1 MRFWD
6 RRVLLATLLAGV
18 LASGC
23 LAPSLPLPPPALPVA
38 TASSDGDPNKVH
50 LAGNG
55 VEAHAFILVYN
66 QAEPDPG
73 KRVGG
78 AEADGV
84 GQWQTNVFAHKGDRL
99 TIQQILAG
107 KTSASTDF
115 VVP

>member
-55 VEAHAFILVYN
+55 VEAHAIILVYSLS
-66 QAEPDPG
+66 EPNLG

-78 AEADGV
+78 AEADDV
-84 GQWQTNVFAHKGDRL
+84 GRWQTDVFARKGDRL
-99 TIQQILAG
+99 AISQILG
-107 KTSASTDF
+107 HESSPSIDF